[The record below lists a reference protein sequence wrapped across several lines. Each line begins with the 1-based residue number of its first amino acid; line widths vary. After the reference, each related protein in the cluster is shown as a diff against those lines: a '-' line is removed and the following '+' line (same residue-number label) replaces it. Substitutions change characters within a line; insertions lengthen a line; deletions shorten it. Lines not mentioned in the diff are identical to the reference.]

1 MVEHHAGSTLSSVST
16 SWGSSCHHGAL
27 HGEALLHQGGSRG
40 TYTTLS
46 ELCVASTLPSQ
57 ALHGKHLAL
66 GENHAHASSPVQPQ
80 SGKAAPQQGCSQGFH
95 RALKTESWRG
105 AGVMVARCFLI
116 ATDILSS
123 TVSNSASLLGFSG
136 RDSAGSR
143 EMSKSRGGSWWVTS
157 PEHAHTLPPWQLSEP
172 SGETLGVT

>member
-1 MVEHHAGSTLSSVST
+1 MQHCMGKHSSIREHHVGRIPPSVSSV
-16 SWGSSCHHGAL
+16 WQAHYHH
-27 HGEALLHQGGSRG
+27 E
-40 TYTTLS
+40 
-46 ELCVASTLPSQ
+46 
-57 ALHGKHLAL
+57 ALHGKHQAL
-66 GENHAHASSPVQPQ
+66 GENGAHASSPVQPQ
-80 SGKAAPQQGCSQGFH
+80 SGKVAPQQGCSQGFQ

-116 ATDILSS
+116 ATDILPS
-123 TVSNSASLLGFSG
+123 TASNSASLSGFSG